1 MFRFHGSD
9 SLVKEVTR
17 LVRLNPESA
26 CHIPDALQYL
36 VTPHSLEAEAPEV
49 SNHQFPRS
57 LRKWLMLRF
66 ASLSFIVYM
75 LRPKVLPK
83 RSGPGDS
90 PFNTLVGLYLCISY
104 RVFTFLLCGKR
115 AWDFSGW
122 LWSFDNHDDGSEVM
136 SYWSITKTS
145 TKRKPSLWNLIS
157 IKNCEVEAIAANRQY
172 WTHFLTC
179 CRSQKITSI

>member
-66 ASLSFIVYM
+66 AGLSFIVYM

-104 RVFTFLLCGKR
+104 RVFTFFIMCYYSLSQKCFI
-115 AWDFSGW
+115 FSGCMQVYSGGAVTV
-122 LWSFDNHDDGSEVM
+122 LFE
-136 SYWSITKTS
+136 SI
-145 TKRKPSLWNLIS
+145 
-157 IKNCEVEAIAANRQY
+157 
-172 WTHFLTC
+172 
-179 CRSQKITSI
+179 